1 MKIMLICREGNKYI
15 LDKATSKYTDVE
27 YIDFVNR
34 TSNTIDLIEYKKAIL
49 LHGPDVVYIGLS
61 NLNIDNKKNLEV
73 LNDIYLSRHL
83 KIIIDNDLDYKEN
96 SLLINSFKTVNCFI
110 LQGNLTQKEE
120 QLLSIL
126 NGSNTL
132 DNINIIDSRE
142 KEEKYLNEKYN
153 LPSNTLEVTIQKR
166 IAIVGSMP
174 RIGTTT
180 LAMQLIKFLQA
191 QSKRVC
197 YVECNLNG
205 YIDNLAYS
213 YGQEVVDDKF
223 NISNTTLYKG
233 MQSLS
238 QKDYDKYDYVIKDYG
253 DYRGINLNDIASND
267 VIISIMGL
275 KANEIEYNLP
285 IYKAFNNL
293 NAIYFYNFVEKAKRS
308 VILENQKSISNRTF
322 FLDYAP
328 NSFNLQFE
336 NSNTFERMLHILQSK
351 KVIKKDKFFKF
362 IRG

>member
-1 MKIMLICREGNKYI
+1 MKIMLICRESNKYI
-15 LDKATSKYTDVE
+15 LDKATSKHTDIE
-27 YIDFVNR
+27 YIDFVNK
-34 TSNTIDLIEYKKAIL
+34 TYKTINLIEYKKAIL
-49 LHGPDVVYIGLS
+49 LHGPDIIYIGLS
-61 NLNIDNKKNLEV
+61 NLNINDKKNLEV

-83 KIIIDNDLDYKEN
+83 KIIIDNDLDYQET
-96 SLLINSFKTVNCFI
+96 SVLINSFKTVNCFI

-120 QLLSIL
+120 QLISIL
-126 NGSNTL
+126 NGTSTL
-132 DNINIIDSRE
+132 DNINVIDSRE
-142 KEEKYLNEKYN
+142 KEEEYLNEKYN
-153 LPSNTLEVTIQKR
+153 LPSDTLELTIQKR

-180 LAMQLIKFLQA
+180 LAMQLVKFLQS

-197 YVECNLNG
+197 YVECNSNG
-205 YIDNLAYS
+205 YVDSLAFS

-223 NISNTTLYKG
+223 NVSNITLYKG

-253 DYRGINLNDIASND
+253 NYKNVNLNDIASND

-275 KANEIEYNLP
+275 KPNEIKYNLP
-285 IYKAFNNL
+285 IYKALNNL
-293 NAIYFYNFVEKAKRS
+293 NAIYFYNFVEKSKKS

-328 NSFNLQFE
+328 NSFNLQLE
-336 NSNTFERMLHILQSK
+336 NSNTFERMLDTLQSK
-351 KVIKKDKFFKF
+351 KVIKKDRFFKF